1 MCYCKK
7 SEKILTNTTWIVI
20 YQWSSYATKF
30 YWTPFRTCTTLS
42 SAWKSSLNWSASVG
56 GQWNHCQM
64 LIESNLL
71 LDFFLLV
78 TFFGH
83 MWARG
88 KRKSQ
93 EYVAI
98 LSREGVNIEVS
109 QWLSLSFPVIEV
121 AFLWCQ
127 PALLLSEDDNPLSC
141 RGTLPCSLLW
151 MKSFHAARASSSCW
165 GITCCS
171 LLLSEGC
178 NLEFAQC

>member
-1 MCYCKK
+1 MCYCRK
-7 SEKILTNTTWIVI
+7 SEKILTNTPWIVI
-20 YQWSSYATKF
+20 NQWSSYATKF
-30 YWTPFRTCTTLS
+30 YWTPFWTCTTLS
-42 SAWKSSLNWSASVG
+42 SAWKSSLNWSASVV

-78 TFFGH
+78 TSSGH

-93 EYVAI
+93 EFLAT
-98 LSREGVNIEVS
+98 LFREAVNIEVS

-127 PALLLSEDDNPLSC
+127 PAFLLRVDDNPLRC
-141 RGTLPCSLLW
+141 RGLLPCSLLL
-151 MKSFHAARASSSCW
+151 MMIFHAARASSSCW

-171 LLLSEGC
+171 YCLDVI
-178 NLEFAQC
+178 